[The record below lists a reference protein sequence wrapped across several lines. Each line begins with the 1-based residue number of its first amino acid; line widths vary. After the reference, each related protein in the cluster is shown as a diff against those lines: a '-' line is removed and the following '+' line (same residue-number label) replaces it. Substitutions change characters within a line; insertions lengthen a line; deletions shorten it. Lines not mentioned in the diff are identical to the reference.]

1 MQMLYFS
8 EVQLSVPEPSQAT
21 HLPSAAAR
29 LATHFSSAA
38 PLQANYLPS
47 AAHPQSTNFPSAVH
61 PQPTNLVTAHLPGQP
76 ISHQRT
82 ATDLP
87 HPTVYPRAINRSSA
101 APLWVSRPPSAVEPL
116 REEPATPRPT
126 VRHTPDRETAP
137 LTNTAFRRT
146 NATYTLT
153 GGGSTDEASW
163 NTIVG
168 FSLRRMN
175 SPPPAYRVQARSG
188 ERSHH
193 HTLTHRNTPN
203 SNLIPGVGGHVIS
216 PWDGGTR

>member
-47 AAHPQSTNFPSAVH
+47 AAHPQSTNFPSALH
-61 PQPTNLVTAHLPGQP
+61 PQPTNLLTAHLPGQP

-101 APLWVSRPPSAVEPL
+101 APLRPPIYHQQHLFGQVIPHEQQKHYEKRQPHHVLLYAVLWIE
-116 REEPATPRPT
+116 
-126 VRHTPDRETAP
+126 
-137 LTNTAFRRT
+137 
-146 NATYTLT
+146 
-153 GGGSTDEASW
+153 
-163 NTIVG
+163 
-168 FSLRRMN
+168 
-175 SPPPAYRVQARSG
+175 RV
-188 ERSHH
+188 
-193 HTLTHRNTPN
+193 L
-203 SNLIPGVGGHVIS
+203 
-216 PWDGGTR
+216 D

>member
-1 MQMLYFS
+1 MLYFS

-61 PQPTNLVTAHLPGQP
+61 PQPTNLLTAHLPGQP

-101 APLWVSRPPSAVEPL
+101 AEAL
-116 REEPATPRPT
+116 REEAATPCPT
-126 VRHTPDRETAP
+126 VRRTLDRESAR
-137 LTNTAFRRT
+137 LTKMAVRRT
-146 NATYTLT
+146 NATSTLT
-153 GGGSTDEASW
+153 GGGRTDELESHRRLQSSPHEFSAAS
-163 NTIVG
+163 IQ
-168 FSLRRMN
+168 SA
-175 SPPPAYRVQARSG
+175 SPFR
-188 ERSHH
+188 
-193 HTLTHRNTPN
+193 
-203 SNLIPGVGGHVIS
+203 
-216 PWDGGTR
+216 